1 METSDW
7 YRCFRIGLH
16 CIYRWLM
23 HKLANWNNIVHKYVL
38 IEVDLDS
45 LTDIAVFVQVVDSGS
60 FTAAADR
67 LDISR
72 SVVSKYVTRLENQLG
87 ARLLNRS
94 TRRLSLTE
102 VGRVF
107 YERSRKGLAEIEDA
121 QSEVSRMQ
129 GDPRGALRINAPMSF
144 GILHVA
150 PALPEFLKLY
160 PDITVDMNLDDR
172 QVDVIEEGFDISVR
186 IAELPDSSLI
196 AKRLGPAHHA
206 IVAAPEYLER
216 CGTPG
221 TPEELRDHNIISYR
235 YQESALAWHLQTP
248 DRKSTAVSVSGSL
261 MMNNSLALR
270 AALLAGAGIARTP
283 TFVVGKDIR
292 EGRLI
297 RVLRDYRNLEM
308 SIFLVYPQRRHL
320 APKVRAFVDFM
331 ARRITETPYWDLG

>member
-1 METSDW
+1 
-7 YRCFRIGLH
+7 
-16 CIYRWLM
+16 M
-23 HKLANWNNIVHKYVL
+23 HKLANWNNIVHEYVPM
-38 IEVDLDS
+38 EASLDS

-67 LDISR
+67 LAISK

-87 ARLLNRS
+87 ARLLNRT

-107 YERSRKGLAEIEDA
+107 YERSRKGLADIEDA

-129 GDPRGALRINAPMSF
+129 SEPRGTLRLNAPMSF

-172 QVDVIEEGFDISVR
+172 KVDVIEEGFDISVR
-186 IAELPDSSLI
+186 ISELPDSSLV
-196 AKRLGPAHHA
+196 AKRLGSCRHA
-206 IVAAPEYLER
+206 IVAAPAYLER
-216 CGTPG
+216 CGTPR

-235 YQESALAWHLQTP
+235 YQESGLAWHFQTP
-248 DRKSTAVSVSGSL
+248 DSKSIAVTVSGSL

-270 AALLAGAGIARTP
+270 AALLEGIGIIRTP

-297 RVLRDYRNLEM
+297 PILRDYEILEVT
-308 SIFLVYPQRRHL
+308 IFLVYPQRRHL
-320 APKVRAFVDFM
+320 SPKVRAFVDFM
-331 ARRITETPYWDLG
+331 AKRITETPYWDV